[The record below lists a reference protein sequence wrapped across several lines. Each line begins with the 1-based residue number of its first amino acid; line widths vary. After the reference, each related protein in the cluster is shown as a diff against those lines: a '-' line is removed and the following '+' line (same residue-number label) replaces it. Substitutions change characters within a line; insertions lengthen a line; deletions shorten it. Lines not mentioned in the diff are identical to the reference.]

1 MSRLEQL
8 EQQVAELD
16 ASELKALRAWF
27 ERYDAEVWDRQI
39 ESDAKSGKLGRL
51 TSGRASDSCLA
62 RFSVRQTSHL
72 SFSKQSATSLSSVQE
87 ARFGLV
93 CTGRTA
99 SPRSSCRGSR
109 RLFVVLV

>member
-27 ERYDAEVWDRQI
+27 ERYDAEVWDRQF

-51 TSGRASDSCLA
+51 TSGRASDSCRA

-72 SFSKQSATSLSSVQE
+72 SFSNTIRDIPLFSS
-87 ARFGLV
+87 
-93 CTGRTA
+93 
-99 SPRSSCRGSR
+99 RSSIWSGLHGSDCITA
-109 RLFVVLV
+109 LFLSR